1 MVALFLLRH
10 CLLDKTQANW
20 HNPPHGDF
28 APNRTYHHVS
38 QGEYSIMPQS
48 VNPQQSIHDALL
60 STSPTPAP
68 TTPMP
73 IPIRVAFQGERGA
86 FGDEAV
92 RDYFGKQARGE
103 ETGLNAQDAQD
114 AQDTQ
119 PVPYRSFADVFRA
132 VASGEVEYGLVPV
145 ENSQAGSINDVYDLL
160 RQHDLF
166 VVGEIG
172 HPVNHCLLCL
182 PGQQIKDIKRVIS
195 HPQALAQSDIY
206 LRDLGVEIV
215 ATYDT
220 AGSAKMI
227 REENLQGVAAVAG
240 AGAAEIY
247 ELEILA
253 HDIQTIKGNYTRFIV
268 LSREPAPRVDGAAKT
283 MLVMATAH
291 QPGSLHKCLGVL
303 ADQNINVL
311 KLESRPSRQRIWEY
325 VFYLD
330 FEGHRDD
337 PPVRTALADLA
348 SFTTFCKVLG
358 SFAKNT

>member
-1 MVALFLLRH
+1 M
-10 CLLDKTQANW
+10 
-20 HNPPHGDF
+20 PP
-28 APNRTYHHVS
+28 
-38 QGEYSIMPQS
+38 S
-48 VNPQQSIHDALL
+48 VNPQQTAHHSLSSATSAL
-60 STSPTPAP
+60 AP
-68 TTPMP
+68 V
-73 IPIRVAFQGERGA
+73 RVAFQGERGA

-92 RDYFGKQARGE
+92 SVYFGNGASTDETAARP
-103 ETGLNAQDAQD
+103 
-114 AQDTQ
+114 Q
-119 PVPYRSFADVFRA
+119 PVPYRAFADVFRA
-132 VASGEVEYGLVPV
+132 VAAAEVDFGLVPV

-182 PGQQIKDIKRVIS
+182 PGQQLSDIKRVIS
-195 HPQALAQSDIY
+195 HPQALAQSDVY
-206 LRDLGVEIV
+206 LRELGVEIV

-240 AGAAEIY
+240 AGAAELY

-253 HDIQTIKGNYTRFIV
+253 RGIQTIKDNYTRFIV
-268 LSREPAPRVDGAAKT
+268 LSREPAPRASGDAKT

-303 ADQNINVL
+303 ATHNINLL

-337 PPVRTALADLA
+337 QHVRTALADLT
-348 SFTTFCKVLG
+348 SHTTFCKVLG
-358 SFAKNT
+358 SFTKNT